1 MKQYI
6 INEDDLRNLIK
17 NSCMYKALEQGGVD
31 NWIGYDISKQD
42 YLQGLEWGDVIA
54 IYMRNFTEYKED

>member
-6 INEDDLRNLIK
+6 INEKELKTLIK

-31 NWIGYDISKQD
+31 NWVGYDISKED
-42 YLQGLEWGDVIA
+42 YLHGLEWNDVVAVCIA
-54 IYMRNFTEYKED
+54 KFPEYIEE